1 MKAEP
6 VSISDS
12 PKGP

>member
-6 VSISDS
+6 VSIFDS